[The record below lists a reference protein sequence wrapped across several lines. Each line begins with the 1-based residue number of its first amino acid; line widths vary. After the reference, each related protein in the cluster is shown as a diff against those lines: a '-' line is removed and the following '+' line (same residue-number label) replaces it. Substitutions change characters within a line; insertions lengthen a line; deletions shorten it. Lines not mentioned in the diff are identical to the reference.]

1 MIQKLTLLVTILMTT
16 ISCSREMEHSINDTT
31 ERVKQYLDG
40 VVKKEIPGIQYLVL
54 NKEGPI
60 FEYNGGWRD
69 VKNDLPVT
77 PNTTFMM
84 NSSTKPIVALAILQL
99 VQKGALSLDDSLSLY
114 FQEHPYGD
122 KVKIRHLLNQTSGI
136 SNPAPLNW
144 FHLLEEHDTHNEN
157 KSLRAILVKNNELD
171 FEPGEKYQYSNI
183 SYWLLG
189 KVIEKISGGEY
200 TAYIENNIFVP
211 LGIKDE
217 EMGFLIHNPTLQA
230 KEYQKRFNLIH
241 GVMRMILANKY
252 IGGSEKSWKQINY
265 VYHNGAAYGGLY
277 GNARGIAKLLKDQL
291 NGESNI
297 LSAEMKDHFYS
308 QQKNSDNA
316 SIETTLGWHTGL
328 LKNNRY
334 FGKPGGG
341 IGSHSNI
348 RIYPKKG
355 IATIFFV
362 NQINISADSINEF
375 SDFLDNEFLDSMYV
389 YEVAN

>member
-1 MIQKLTLLVTILMTT
+1 MIQKLALLVTMLLTSV
-16 ISCSREMEHSINDTT
+16 SCSREMEHSINDTN

-40 VVKKEIPGIQYLVL
+40 VVKNEFPGIQYLVI
-54 NKEGPI
+54 NKEGTI

-84 NSSTKPIVALAILQL
+84 NSSTKPVVALAILL
-99 VQKGALSLDDSLSLY
+99 LAQKGALSLDDSLSLY
-114 FQEHPYGD
+114 FQQHPYGD

-136 SNPAPLNW
+136 SDPAPLNW
-144 FHLLEEHDTHNEN
+144 FHLPEEHDTHNEN
-157 KSLRAILVKNNELD
+157 QLLQVILAQNSELD

-189 KVIEKISGGEY
+189 KVIEKISGGAY
-200 TAYIENNIFVP
+200 TAYIENNIFLP

-217 EMGFLIHNPTLQA
+217 EMGFRIHNPALQA
-230 KEYQKRFNLIH
+230 KEYHQRFNLIH
-241 GVMRMILANKY
+241 GGLRMIVASKY
-252 IGGSEKSWKQINY
+252 IGGIEKSWKQMNY

-277 GNARGIAKLLKDQL
+277 GNARGIAKLLRDQL
-291 NGESNI
+291 KRESII
-297 LSAEMKDHFYS
+297 LSAGMKDHFYT
-308 QQKNSDNA
+308 QQKNSDNE
-316 SIETTLGWHTGL
+316 SIETTPGWHTGL

-348 RIYPKKG
+348 RIYPEKG
-355 IATIFFV
+355 IATIFFI
-362 NQINISADSINEF
+362 NQIEFSSESVNGF

-389 YEVAN
+389 HGE